1 MNVTVHS
8 ITARTIAT
16 TINTTTTDISAMLM
30 GGSDPDEG
38 VVGGMT
44 IDNKVSVHEVEFG
57 IRPSGLSR
65 CYNNTH

>member
-16 TINTTTTDISAMLM
+16 TTTTTTTDISAMLM

-38 VVGGMT
+38 VVEEIT
-44 IDNKVSVHEVEFG
+44 IDKVSVHEVEFIWNIITIIG
-57 IRPSGLSR
+57 AYYI
-65 CYNNTH
+65 